1 MISAVRSESLVV
13 RLDLLHSFLGPARM
27 DMSLNDS
34 MEIEGHEVAAS
45 PRPKLV
51 VKVKKFHA
59 VATWKWQTREDT
71 CGICHS
77 SFDGTCG
84 KCHIPGEDCPPC
96 TPSLCFSNFM
106 LLVRLK
112 SKKAHTN
119 PVVQNPLQYGESAL
133 MSSICTA
140 S

>member
-1 MISAVRSESLVV
+1 
-13 RLDLLHSFLGPARM
+13 
-27 DMSLNDS
+27 MSLNDS

-84 KCHIPGEDCPPC
+84 KCHIPGEDCPPLWGEC
-96 TPSLCFSNFM
+96 THVFHMHCILKWISGKNEEEQVCPLCK
-106 LLVRLK
+106 R
-112 SKKAHTN
+112 
-119 PVVQNPLQYGESAL
+119 PWR
-133 MSSICTA
+133 
-140 S
+140 